1 MSQQQAWE
9 RRIGRQRQWIWR
21 GWPIRYTFVPE
32 EIPQDAETKP
42 PLILIHGFG
51 AGVEHWRHNIPTLR
65 QYYRV
70 YALDLLGFG
79 RSHKAATDYTA
90 YLWAEQIYYFWRSFI
105 GKPVV
110 LVGNSIGS
118 LVCLT
123 AAFKYPE
130 MVSGLVMLSLPDVS
144 LRQEA
149 IPKGLR
155 PIVNTIEGLFSPPL
169 LLRTLFNIIR
179 RPGVIRPWVGVAY
192 HDKSAINTVEKS
204 VANYQRAQV
213 KEIKKVKTKTLNSII
228 KNSKF
233 KDLTVDFVSI
243 DVEGHELEVIKGLDL
258 KKYKP
263 KVVIIEFL
271 DLSLKKLEIKNL
283 NIKNFLKSEI
293 YQYMI
298 DKNYTLVNLIHS
310 DLVFVNNS
318 FRD

>member
-9 RRIGRQRQWIWR
+9 RSIGRQRQWIWR

-192 HDKSAINTVEKS
+192 HDKSAINDELLDMITIPPQERG
-204 VANYQRAQV
+204 AAR
-213 KEIKKVKTKTLNSII
+213 TFCLL
-228 KNSKF
+228 F
-233 KDLTVDFVSI
+233 
-243 DVEGHELEVIKGLDL
+243 EGL
-258 KKYKP
+258 KKPHYSPSVKVILP
-263 KVVIIEFL
+263 KLTIPILLVWGRQDKMIPVSLASVFSKLNEQITLKEL
-271 DLSLKKLEIKNL
+271 DNAGHCLHDECPDRFNPILLDWLKTVN
-283 NIKNFLKSEI
+283 SE
-293 YQYMI
+293 
-298 DKNYTLVNLIHS
+298 
-310 DLVFVNNS
+310 
-318 FRD
+318 